1 MHLTREAKKKNTKK
15 AILAAAVELFS
26 IHGFEK
32 TSIAQLARTA
42 GVGKGTVYGYFK
54 TKQDL
59 LLAFCEDEIEYIHE
73 QLNSRTNKDAP
84 IFEQLITVFMAE
96 FEYVTRNPEF
106 GRLYMQE
113 IVFPKKLL
121 AIKREESDNKFFDMI
136 FPILRRGQE
145 RGEIRREF
153 ELLHLCGHFFALYL
167 LLLHAWY
174 SDIIDTGEA
183 EYALRTLFT
192 QAFVGFQPPPTTT
205 RTVEAK
211 S

>member
-1 MHLTREAKKKNTKK
+1 MHITRETKKRQTKK

-26 IHGFEK
+26 LHGFEK
-32 TSIAQLARTA
+32 TSIARLAKTA
-42 GVGKGTVYGYFK
+42 GIGKGTVYSYFK

-59 LLAFCEDEIEYIHE
+59 LQAFCEDELEYIHE
-73 QLNSRTNKDAP
+73 QLINKTNPDAP
-84 IFEQLITVFMAE
+84 VLDQLMTFFMAE

-113 IVFPKKLL
+113 MVFPRRLL
-121 AIKREESDNKFFDMI
+121 ADKKKEQDNMFLEMI
-136 FPILRRGQE
+136 FPILRRAQE
-145 RGEIRREF
+145 RGEIRREY

-174 SDIIDTGEA
+174 TEIIVTEEA
-183 EYALRTLFT
+183 EDALRTLFG
-192 QAFVGFQPPPTTT
+192 QAFTGLQPAIPPTFQTK
-205 RTVEAK
+205 AC

>member
-1 MHLTREAKKKNTKK
+1 MHLTREAKKKQTKK
-15 AILAAAVELFS
+15 AILAAAMELFS

-42 GVGKGTVYGYFK
+42 GVGKGTVYGYFQ

-73 QLNSRTNKDAP
+73 QLNSRTNQNAP
-84 IFEQLITVFMAE
+84 VFEQLMTVFMAE

-113 IVFPKKLL
+113 TVFPKKLL
-121 AIKREESDNKFFDMI
+121 ADKHREGENKFFEMI
-136 FPILRRGQE
+136 FPILQRGQE
-145 RGEIRREF
+145 RGEIRQEF

-174 SDIIDTGEA
+174 CDLIATNEA
-183 EYALRTLFT
+183 DEALRTLFT
-192 QAFVGFQPPPTTT
+192 QAFIGLRPSTATTQPA
-205 RTVEAK
+205 EAQ